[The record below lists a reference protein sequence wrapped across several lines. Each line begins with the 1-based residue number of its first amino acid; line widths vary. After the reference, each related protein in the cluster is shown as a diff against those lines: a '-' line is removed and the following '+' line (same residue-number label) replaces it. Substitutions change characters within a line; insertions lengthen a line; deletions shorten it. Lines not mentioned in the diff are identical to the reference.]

1 MGIFAKNVWRISKM
15 YQLEIIQRENVIRI
29 TDVDIDVLVQFVKEN
44 IGLFGPETKFSI
56 SEM

>member
-1 MGIFAKNVWRISKM
+1 M